1 MAIGDNI
8 ADITGINPGESL
20 GKQFE
25 NFGRQLITAD
35 NLRDRQ
41 HGARLFADNNYE
53 LLPKQS
59 YLFHIFVELVDPAQF
74 ESTRKLE
81 LNLLAKAVTL
91 PNFTFDTQTLNAYNR
106 KVNVQKRVSYDPIS
120 ITFHDDSANV
130 VQEFYR
136 KYYQHYFRDGDHQ
149 SSQYDNQNIY
159 GFRTTD
165 SWGYDPLYNI
175 AGTDDVPS
183 RQGNFLRSIRIYS
196 LQGKKATEYILIN
209 PMITRWRNA
218 NHQAGSNEF
227 IDSEMTVAYEA
238 VKYNENMSNNLVTP
252 ESVKGFGVEHYDR
265 APSPLRTLGAT
276 KSIFGP
282 AGLVDSITGIGSDLG
297 SGTGGGL
304 VRAALSSAR
313 TFNTFKNG
321 NLKETLVSNLR
332 DAIRDVSRDG
342 GVQTAASGRYRFP
355 SIPGVGNRSNTT
367 ARE

>member
-1 MAIGDNI
+1 MAIGDLI
-8 ADITGINPGESL
+8 SDITGINPGESL
-20 GKQFE
+20 SKQLE
-25 NFGRQLITAD
+25 NFGRELITAD

-59 YLFHIFVELVDPAQF
+59 YLFHIFVELVDPDQF
-74 ESTRKLE
+74 QSDRKLE
-81 LNLLAKAVTL
+81 LNLLAKAATL
-91 PNFTFDTQTLNAYNR
+91 PSFMFDTQTLNSYNR
-106 KVNVQKRVSYDPIS
+106 KVNIQKRVNYDPIS

-149 SSQYDNQNIY
+149 LSQYDNQNIY

-165 SWGYDPLYNI
+165 AWGYDPLYNI
-175 AGTDDVPS
+175 AGRDDEPS

-196 LQGKKATEYILIN
+196 LQGKKASEYILIN

-218 NHQAGSNEF
+218 SHQAGSNEF
-227 IDSEMTVAYEA
+227 IDSEMTVSYEA
-238 VKYNENMSNNLVTP
+238 VKYNENLRNNLVTA
-252 ESVKGFGVEHYDR
+252 ESVKGFGVERYDR

-332 DAIRDVSRDG
+332 DSVQDVVTG
-342 GVQTAASGRYRFP
+342 GAKTLASGRYRFP
-355 SIPGVGNRSNTT
+355 SIPGVGNRSNTA